1 MTENT
6 ELILSVRRRD
16 GSVVAFDRSR
26 IVRAIALAFLN
37 DANGVPRHVCASE
50 LMPAERDKVQ
60 RFTDQVV
67 HALSRR
73 PDAARHPV
81 DIEDIQDQV
90 ELALMRGGEHV
101 IARDYV
107 LYREQHRK
115 ERTAKA
121 AWSTV
126 TA

>member
-6 ELILSVRRRD
+6 ELIRSVRRRN
-16 GSVVAFDRSR
+16 GTVVAFDRGR
-26 IVRAIALAFLN
+26 IVRAIARAFLN
-37 DANGVPRHVCASE
+37 DANGVSRHACASQ

-73 PDAARHPV
+73 PGAAQHPV

-90 ELALMRGGEHV
+90 ELALMREGEHA

-107 LYREQHRK
+107 LYRDQRRK
-115 ERTAKA
+115 VRIAKA

-126 TA
+126 TT

>member
-1 MTENT
+1 MTETT
-6 ELILSVRRRD
+6 ELIRSVRRRN
-16 GSVVAFDRSR
+16 GTVVAFDRGR
-26 IVRAIALAFLN
+26 IVRAIARAFLN
-37 DANGVPRHVCASE
+37 DANGVPRHACASE

-73 PDAARHPV
+73 PDAAQHSA

-90 ELALMRGGEHV
+90 ELALMREGEHA

-107 LYREQHRK
+107 LYRDQRRK
-115 ERTAKA
+115 ERIAKA
-121 AWSTV
+121 AWSTA
-126 TA
+126 TT

>member
-1 MTENT
+1 MTETN

-16 GSVVAFDRSR
+16 GAVVTFDRSR

-37 DANGVPRHVCASE
+37 DANGMPRHACASE

-73 PDAARHPV
+73 PDAAQHPV

-90 ELALMRGGEHV
+90 ELALMRDGEHA

-107 LYREQHRK
+107 LYRDQRRK
-115 ERTAKA
+115 ERIAKA
-121 AWSTV
+121 ARDTV
-126 TA
+126 TT